1 MNEYHYTEI
10 RLSRELTAAIAE
22 LNEQYKN
29 IIPNSIWQPYL
40 KLLEHYDREKANDI
54 SWKNG
59 VNG

>member
-1 MNEYHYTEI
+1 MNDYHYTEI

-40 KLLEHYDREKANDI
+40 KLLEHYEREKANDI
-54 SWKNG
+54 S
-59 VNG
+59 